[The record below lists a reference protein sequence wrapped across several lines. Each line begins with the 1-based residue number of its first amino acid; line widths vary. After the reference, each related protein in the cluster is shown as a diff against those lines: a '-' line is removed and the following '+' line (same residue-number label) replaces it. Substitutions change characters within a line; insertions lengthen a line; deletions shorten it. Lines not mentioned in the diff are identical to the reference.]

1 MVSSIGKV
9 VLSGKMQVERQDT
22 SFCTPRLWH
31 SWKMLS
37 FMFTLSL
44 QNCTLYFMLAKRPP
58 TLAARWMTWVGW
70 YLSKMAATAAG
81 SQRLPSCE
89 EKRDGGQRESFAF
102 SGAATRRKGWGRA
115 RTRRSPAR

>member
-37 FMFTLSL
+37 FMLTLSL
-44 QNCTLYFMLAKRPP
+44 QNCTLCFMLAKRPP
-58 TLAARWMTWVGW
+58 TLAARWITWVG
-70 YLSKMAATAAG
+70 
-81 SQRLPSCE
+81 
-89 EKRDGGQRESFAF
+89 
-102 SGAATRRKGWGRA
+102 
-115 RTRRSPAR
+115 